1 LIIPESEKQVEQALK
16 AVEAAASLRRR
27 LLSTGQKRF
36 RLSEAWFFSRLGEL
50 LYMKRFFQTALV
62 FAEEAVQIH
71 RALSDEH
78 PDVDQVIRVFA
89 DTSGQSHRAASSFF
103 LDKLPTDEVFKNLD
117 WFCKEMA
124 TYLHKFSLCCWEM
137 HEYDKGLRA
146 VEEAISIQ
154 RSAVA
159 KQRVKQNLTSLADF
173 LATLTLFYRRTGD
186 LEKRG
191 LASEELISIYRDG
204 TDLPTLNP
212 PQLDTL
218 SRLYHMSDDEPQK
231 ATIAAELVSLYRDLA
246 ADQPDGANP
255 FQAELAS
262 WLNNFGWTLQALG
275 RFEEGLVTGQE
286 SLQIT
291 RALAIGTPEGRTN
304 LAAVLDTIAVCLQ
317 QLRRYQGAQEF
328 GHEAVVI
335 SREVLEATPSH
346 PDHQK
351 FREGLVETMKNYCRT
366 LESLGRTEELQ
377 ESRKEIEQ
385 ASRLLL

>member
-1 LIIPESEKQVEQALK
+1 
-16 AVEAAASLRRR
+16 
-27 LLSTGQKRF
+27 
-36 RLSEAWFFSRLGEL
+36 
-50 LYMKRFFQTALV
+50 
-62 FAEEAVQIH
+62 
-71 RALSDEH
+71 
-78 PDVDQVIRVFA
+78 
-89 DTSGQSHRAASSFF
+89 
-103 LDKLPTDEVFKNLD
+103 
-117 WFCKEMA
+117 
-124 TYLHKFSLCCWEM
+124 
-137 HEYDKGLRA
+137 LRA

-173 LATLTLFYRRTGD
+173 LATLTLFYRQTGN

-191 LASEELISIYRDG
+191 LASEELIFIYRDG

-246 ADQPDGANP
+246 ADQRDGANP

-317 QLRRYQGAQEF
+317 QLGRYQEAQEF

-335 SREVLEATPSH
+335 GREVLEATPSH
-346 PDHQK
+346 PDHQR